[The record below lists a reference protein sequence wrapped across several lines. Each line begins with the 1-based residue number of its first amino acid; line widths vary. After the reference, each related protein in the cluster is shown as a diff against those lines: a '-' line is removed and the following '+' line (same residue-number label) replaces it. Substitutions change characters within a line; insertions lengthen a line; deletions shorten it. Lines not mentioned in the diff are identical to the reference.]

1 MLGSVI
7 TAMVTPFRADGAV
20 DFERFRELATYLV
33 ENGSDGL
40 VVCGTTGESPTLS
53 DAEKLDLFRVA
64 VDEVGGRA
72 TVIAGTGTYD
82 TGHSAA
88 LTKEATKLGVDAIL
102 VVTPYYNKPPQRAIV
117 RHFEEI
123 AGATHLPVVA
133 YNIPG
138 RVVIN
143 IESETIAR
151 LAEIENVVAVKQAHD
166 DREQARFIAEE
177 TRLDL
182 YSGDDPNTFAF
193 LELGGVGVVS
203 VTAHLWGPQIAEMIR
218 RPPRRRRR
226 GRAGA
231 ARGAAAG
238 LRPPADPDE
247 PDPDQGGA
255 QPHGPR
261 GRRTPAADGRAGR
274 ERARADPL
282 LSRAVGA
289 SRSRVGV
296 AALDSAPMGE
306 CRIIPLGGLG
316 EVGKNMTVYEAD
328 GAIVV
333 VDAGL
338 AFPRDEHLGVDLVL
352 PDFSYLRD
360 REQMVRAVV
369 LTHGHE
375 DHVGA
380 LPYLMR
386 EVRVP
391 LVLATRLTLALVKS
405 KLDEHGLL
413 RSAELRELAPGDEP
427 VELGPFRLEFIRM
440 AHSIPDAAAV
450 MLETPGGRCVHTGDY
465 KLDHTPVDGQR
476 TDVGRL
482 AEIGSRGVDLLLGD
496 STNAERAGVT
506 ESERVVGEAFRQIF
520 PSREGRI
527 LVSSFASN
535 VHRMQQ
541 AADVGVDCGRKVA
554 FVGRS
559 MRKNANIARSLG
571 YMDVPEEAI
580 LRPHELAE
588 LPRGEQLILCTG
600 SQGEPMSAM
609 TRIAYNDHPA
619 VSVEAGDTVIIS
631 AKPIPGN
638 ELRVHDAINRLAKM
652 GAEVLH
658 EDNAPVHVSGHGK
671 AEELRTMIGLLR
683 PKAVMPVHGEFR
695 MLAAHAQLAR
705 EGGVPDDRI
714 VMAENGSVVEL
725 RDGVTRIVGEVE
737 AGMTFVD
744 GLGVGDVHDVALRD
758 RRKLSEDG
766 ILIVVATLAAQDGG
780 GLTAPPELIARG
792 FGEGAEPLLEELREE
807 ANRVLR
813 ELLADDVT
821 EIKLL
826 QEHLHDALGG
836 IVYDRTR
843 RRPMVL
849 PVIVEV

>member
-1 MLGSVI
+1 M
-7 TAMVTPFRADGAV
+7 
-20 DFERFRELATYLV
+20 
-33 ENGSDGL
+33 
-40 VVCGTTGESPTLS
+40 
-53 DAEKLDLFRVA
+53 
-64 VDEVGGRA
+64 
-72 TVIAGTGTYD
+72 
-82 TGHSAA
+82 
-88 LTKEATKLGVDAIL
+88 GV
-102 VVTPYYNKPPQRAIV
+102 
-117 RHFEEI
+117 
-123 AGATHLPVVA
+123 
-133 YNIPG
+133 
-138 RVVIN
+138 
-143 IESETIAR
+143 
-151 LAEIENVVAVKQAHD
+151 
-166 DREQARFIAEE
+166 
-177 TRLDL
+177 
-182 YSGDDPNTFAF
+182 
-193 LELGGVGVVS
+193 
-203 VTAHLWGPQIAEMIR
+203 
-218 RPPRRRRR
+218 
-226 GRAGA
+226 
-231 ARGAAAG
+231 
-238 LRPPADPDE
+238 
-247 PDPDQGGA
+247 
-255 QPHGPR
+255 
-261 GRRTPAADGRAGR
+261 
-274 ERARADPL
+274 
-282 LSRAVGA
+282 
-289 SRSRVGV
+289 
-296 AALDSAPMGE
+296 

-352 PDFSYLRD
+352 PDFSYLEE

-375 DHVGA
+375 DHVGS

-391 LVLATRLTLALVKS
+391 LVIATRLTLALVKS
-405 KLDEHGLL
+405 KLDEHGLANA
-413 RSAELRELAPGDEP
+413 AELREMAPGDEP
-427 VELGPFRLEFIRM
+427 VQLGPFRVELVRM

-450 MLETPGGRCVHTGDY
+450 VLETPGGRVVHTGDY

-482 AEIGSRGVDLLLGD
+482 AEVGNQGVDLLLGD
-496 STNAERAGVT
+496 STNAERPGVT
-506 ESERVVGEAFRQIF
+506 QSERVVGEAFRQIF
-520 PSREGRI
+520 PGRQGRI

-559 MRKNANIARSLG
+559 MRKNANIARNLG

-580 LRPHELAE
+580 LRPNELAE
-588 LPRGEQLILCTG
+588 LRRGEQLILCTG

-619 VSVEAGDTVIIS
+619 VHVEAGDTVIIS

-671 AEELRTMIGLLR
+671 AEELRTIIGLVR
-683 PKAVMPVHGEFR
+683 PRAVMPVHGEFR
-695 MLAAHAQLAR
+695 MLAAHAQIAR
-705 EGGVPDDRI
+705 EGGVADDRI
-714 VMAENGSVVEL
+714 VLAENGSVVEL
-725 RDGVTRIVGEVE
+725 RDGVPRIVGEVE

-758 RRKLSEDG
+758 RRKLAEDG
-766 ILIVVATLAAQDGG
+766 VLIVVATLAAQDGG

-792 FGEGAEPLLEELREE
+792 FGEQAEPLLDELREE

-836 IVYDRTR
+836 VVYDRTR